1 MNRRFALKSVIAA
14 AGFAALAACDQMMT
28 TDLGIIDVAAGDGRL
43 NSFVAAATAADLAD
57 TLRGPGPFTVFIPTD
72 EAFAAL
78 PAGRLDTLLRPE
90 NKDRLA
96 VVLGYHI
103 VRGAIT
109 ADQLIDQ
116 RQSVATLNGTT
127 VQIDGR
133 DGLRIGNANIVT
145 SDISASNGVI
155 HVIDGVLLP

>member
-1 MNRRFALKSVIAA
+1 MNRRFALKTVIAA

-28 TDLGIIDVAAGDGRL
+28 TDLGIIDVAAADGSL

-78 PAGRLDTLLRPE
+78 PAGRLDTLMRPE
-90 NKDRLA
+90 NMDQLA
-96 VVLGYHI
+96 AVLGYHI

-133 DGLRIGNANIVT
+133 DGLRIGNVNIVT
-145 SDISASNGVI
+145 SDIRASNGVI